1 MKRDLI
7 PFEEDALFLSEN
19 QPQVDKRLTALRL
32 LNATFRA
39 NPERPDPRKPQ
50 KVGIYIRY
58 NNVTDHENYL
68 DLITDRYRR
77 IMERIPQWTLVDFY
91 VDKGGHAVRMTSLK
105 DWSRLLQDCEDG
117 KVDLILGKK
126 VSDISKNRVE
136 MTMCASFL
144 AALEP
149 PVGIYFE
156 SDDLYTLAN
165 YHTADFE
172 AFEFFPDEYSEA
184 MAEIEAEKAEQE
196 GGGLLET
203 K

>member
-39 NPERPDPRKPQ
+39 CPERPDTRKPQ

-68 DLITDRYRR
+68 DLIKDRYLR
-77 IMERIPQWTLVDFY
+77 IMEKIPQWKLVDFY
-91 VDKGGHAVRMTSLK
+91 VDKGGHAIRMTSLR
-105 DWSRLLQDCEDG
+105 DWGRLMQDCEDG

-126 VSDISKNRVE
+126 VSDISKHQIE

-144 AALEP
+144 ASLEP

-165 YHTADFE
+165 YHTADYE
-172 AFEFFPDEYSEA
+172 AFEFFPDEYAEA
-184 MAEIEAEKAEQE
+184 LAQIEAEKSDSE
-196 GGGLLET
+196 GGGLIEAE
-203 K
+203 